1 MNNGIFCAIIV
12 LNMANMVYP
21 DQNKNRTFLLTW
33 EGGSLNNKKIN
44 LAVTDRIVATVEEI
58 REEDKWRLIG
68 SIYSKE
74 ELAEGKKFNFGDLN
88 IMVQQKKVFWFIKEL
103 ILFVDGKKVK
113 GNSWKD
119 FAIGFSQ

>member
-1 MNNGIFCAIIV
+1 
-12 LNMANMVYP
+12 MVYP